1 MPNGEGMES
10 AKMKTNLVVLFT
22 FLISLFWN
30 AAYADVKESEQDIK
44 SIQKIA
50 RNLKKS
56 LAMTWEERQKAVNRG
71 YEKKFD
77 SAFIE
82 AQRLVDNLF
91 VEIHNFIEMQNA
103 TQVSKE
109 KSNNLKTVSSEK
121 LNQDVLKV
129 IAQFQVLMEHLQ
141 NTLQEVKTLSGDGL
155 ALYPYQTSNRI
166 TATSGPSNKKRRM
179 RTMKSKRLKESDDT
193 VFGGPSIR
201 YQISGAQIDMPDPMD
216 ESFIH

>member
-1 MPNGEGMES
+1 MPNVEGMES

-30 AAYADVKESEQDIK
+30 AAYADVKESQQDIK

-56 LAMTWEERQKAVNRG
+56 LAMTWGERQKAVNRG

-77 SAFIE
+77 SAFSE
-82 AQRLVDNLF
+82 AQLLVDSLF

-121 LNQDVLKV
+121 LNQDALKV

-141 NTLQEVKTLSGDGL
+141 NTLQEVKTLSGDEL

-179 RTMKSKRLKESDDT
+179 RTMKSKRLNESEDAI
-193 VFGGPSIR
+193 FGGPSIR